1 MRWSTTAS
9 TDISAKS
16 LLRFWKKDL
25 VTKLYLPTKMHQMTK
40 LYLTTKL
47 YQMTKMSLTTK
58 LYLTTRLSL
67 KKKPRA
73 ESVFFRAN

>member
-1 MRWSTTAS
+1 
-9 TDISAKS
+9 
-16 LLRFWKKDL
+16 
-25 VTKLYLPTKMHQMTK
+25 MTK